1 MGATLAFEVGS
12 RLRALGAR
20 PNALFVSGRRA
31 PSVPAPGSVH
41 LASDEELIADMKLL
55 GGTDTRMLDNPELLA
70 VILPAVRSDYVATET
85 YRYRGAPRL
94 DCPVTAFVGDSDPR
108 VDAPM
113 ARAWAAHTTEE
124 FLLRVFSG
132 GHFFLVPHL
141 DAIVETC
148 VTALNATGDRQ
159 AAGRN

>member
-1 MGATLAFEVGS
+1 
-12 RLRALGAR
+12 
-20 PNALFVSGRRA
+20 
-31 PSVPAPGSVH
+31 VPAPGSVH
-41 LASDEELIADMKLL
+41 LASDEQLIADMRLL

-85 YRYRGAPRL
+85 YRHRGAPPL
-94 DCPVTAFVGDSDPR
+94 DCPVTAFVGDADPR

-113 ARAWAAHTTEE
+113 ARAWATHTTGE
-124 FLLRVFSG
+124 FQLRVFGG

-148 VTALNATGDRQ
+148 AATLDATEDRQ
-159 AAGRN
+159 VSGRNR